1 MNDRS
6 EPMQPSREIHRADLA
21 YRRRSLWLLAAT
33 VLVCAIG
40 LWHWHEWLTTVRDQV
55 ANSPPEHARRWLA
68 QAIVLMLL
76 APVLP
81 LFGWGR
87 GLRRLGAAA
96 RAQGRFPPR
105 DWKTYRDVNV
115 LRDRAALDWSRRS
128 ERLGRLA
135 QNAAGLLVAAA
146 LAVWLWLS

>member
-1 MNDRS
+1 
-6 EPMQPSREIHRADLA
+6 MQPSREIHRADLA

-40 LWHWHEWLTTVRDQV
+40 LWHWHEWLLTVRGQIV
-55 ANSPPEHARRWLA
+55 AGPPEHARRWLA
-68 QAIVLMLL
+68 RAIVLMLL

-81 LFGWGR
+81 LLGWGR
-87 GLRRLGAAA
+87 GLRRMGRAA
-96 RAQGRFPPR
+96 RVQGRFPPR
-105 DWKTYRDVNV
+105 DWKTYRDVSV
-115 LRDRAALDWSRRS
+115 LRERAALDWSRRS

-146 LAVWLWLS
+146 LAVWLWLN